1 MPKTRIRP
9 FALAAHASH
18 ASLAAFVLSMSAA
31 AVAANPPAPPTTPAP
46 PATQGASKAVPG
58 APVPAGSP
66 QVGPIHFQFAIYYAT
81 PPATDPLAALRGQL
95 AKTGG
100 GPKLLAA
107 PPTRASVTEP
117 VLFANW
123 NTTTV
128 LQDYRAPSMELL
140 QRFGRGLSR
149 EQAEALQ
156 KADRALILDFAHPAQ
171 QSAAAM
177 LKALQLAQQVAR
189 DTGGLLWDEETRE
202 VFTPD
207 EWRKRRI
214 DSWSGNLP
222 DVSQQTVIHAYRS
235 DNLVRAITLGM
246 AKFGLPDVVVSDFSW
261 SNNRPMGHLVNALA
275 QALAEGATLARAGQ
289 YDLDLRALRHV
300 AAREPML
307 ANLKPNAAAVARLS
321 LVNGRWESGD
331 PRNRLYEIRFDRYAG
346 PDRHAQQTAL
356 LNTAFGAEDDS
367 VTRLRHNAEL
377 LAASKAANAQLP
389 KLRDAFAKGL
399 QPGEFVLVKAPFT
412 TRDGG
417 NEWMWVE
424 VTQWKGDAIE
434 GLLKNEPV
442 DVPDLHGGQMVKVS
456 QAKVF
461 DYLRRHPDGRE
472 EGNETTKI
480 IMRMQ
485 GGVKK

>member
-1 MPKTRIRP
+1 MPKTRIHCIA
-9 FALAAHASH
+9 FAALAF
-18 ASLAAFVLSMSAA
+18 SLSAA
-31 AVAANPPAPPTTPAP
+31 AIAATPTAQQQQQQAT
-46 PATQGASKAVPG
+46 TQGASKAVPD

-66 QVGPIHFQFAIYYAT
+66 QVGPVHFQFAIYYAK
-81 PPATDPLAALRGQL
+81 PPATDPLAALRGALSKPGAGPRQL
-95 AKTGG
+95 TAM
-100 GPKLLAA
+100 
-107 PPTRASVTEP
+107 PTPATATEP
-117 VLFANW
+117 VVYANW

-171 QSAAAM
+171 QSTAAM
-177 LKALQLAQQVAR
+177 LKALRLTLQVAR

-207 EWRKRRI
+207 EWQKRRI
-214 DSWSGNLP
+214 DSWAGNVP
-222 DVSQQTVIHAYRS
+222 DMSQQTIIHAYRS
-235 DNLVRAITLGM
+235 DSLVRAITLGM
-246 AKFGLPDVVVSDFSW
+246 SKFGLPDVVVSDFSW
-261 SNNRPMGHLVNALA
+261 SSNRPMGHLVNMFA
-275 QALAEGATLARAGQ
+275 QAMAEGATLARAGQ
-289 YDLDLRALRHV
+289 YDLDLRALQHA
-300 AAREPML
+300 AARDPML
-307 ANLKPNAAAVARLS
+307 ASLKPNAAAVARLS
-321 LVNGRWESGD
+321 LVNGKWENGD

-346 PDRHAQQTAL
+346 PDRYAQQTAML
-356 LNTAFGAEDDS
+356 TAAFGADEDS
-367 VTRLRHNAEL
+367 VTRLKHNDEL
-377 LAASKAANAQLP
+377 LTASKAANAQLP
-389 KLRDAFAKGL
+389 RLRDVFAKGL
-399 QPGEFVLVKAPFT
+399 QPGEYILVKAPFT

-424 VTQWKGDAIE
+424 VAKWNGDTIE

-442 DVPDLHGGQMVKVS
+442 DVPNLRGGQMVKVS

-461 DYLRRHPDGRE
+461 DYMRRHPDGRE

-485 GGVKK
+485 GGAKK